1 MQKPYHELTRLGKI
15 RRLHKIALKALEE
28 YDLSIA
34 WVKFLTIETNT
45 MFQVRSTAGERFV
58 HRIYSD
64 EETTLREN
72 QAEMLWLTALARDT
86 DLEVSEPIPRTD
98 GKYIT
103 IINEPGVSKDRRC
116 VLFKWVPGRPL
127 ENYLNPENYYK
138 LGQILA
144 KLHDHASTLTPL
156 PQHILPKKWDKVFY
170 YPDEPVIY
178 NSPDY
183 SHFFP
188 PVRIKVMEE
197 VIKQA
202 DDLFAR
208 LFADQDGLILIHGDL
223 HYWNVHYYRG
233 DLYVIDFEDI
243 NLGYP
248 VQDIA
253 VTLYYGRRQGGY
265 EEWKAAFRQGYSSVR
280 AWPVESERTIDT
292 LIAARSVNFINYV
305 ARIDPSPQE
314 YIIQRSEELVQFL
327 NKYS

>member
-34 WVKFLTIETNT
+34 WVKFLTTETNT

-58 HRIYSD
+58 LRIYSD
-64 EETTLREN
+64 EETTLKEN
-72 QAEMLWLTALARDT
+72 RAEMYWLAALVRDT
-86 DLEVSEPIPRTD
+86 DLKVSEPVARKD
-98 GKYIT
+98 GEYIT
-103 IINEPGVSKDRRC
+103 IVNTPGVPDDRRC
-116 VLFKWVPGRPL
+116 VLFKWVPGQPL

-144 KLHDHASTLTPL
+144 QLHDHANSLTPL
-156 PQHILPKKWDKVFY
+156 PPHIQPKKWDKVFY
-170 YPDEPVIY
+170 YPDEPIIY
-178 NSPDY
+178 NSPEY
-183 SHFFP
+183 SHLFP
-188 PVRIKVMEE
+188 PDRIRVLDE
-197 VIKQA
+197 VNKQA
-202 DDLFAR
+202 DELFAR

-243 NLGYP
+243 NLGFP

-253 VTLYYGRRQGGY
+253 VTLYYGRRQDEY
-265 EEWKAAFRQGYSSVR
+265 EEWKAAFRQGYSSER
-280 AWPVESERTIDT
+280 AWPMESERTIDT
-292 LIAARSVNFINYV
+292 LIAARSVMFINYV

-314 YIIQRSEELVQFL
+314 YIKQRSEELVQFL